1 MWGPTALAAAS
12 RCKISIS
19 IHGPRVGA
27 DGGQWKIFSTVYI
40 SIHGPRVGADVRA
53 KDSQNFRHDFN
64 PRPPCGGRL
73 QLQGAAVA
81 LIGFQST
88 APVWGPTVAEDVQT
102 GPAEISIHGPRV
114 GADTGI
120 KYTLDATGEFQSTAP
135 VWGPTWGRGLGE
147 MESSDFNP
155 RPPCGGRHSTMMD
168 TFSEKLFQSTAPV
181 WGPTTG
187 SCTPVPAHQF
197 QSTAPV
203 WGPTP
208 AALWF
213 CRGRAISIH
222 GPRAGADHGRPDD
235 THKAQG
241 FQSTAPVRGPTQP
254 RLWGWRCEHHFNPRP
269 PCGGRLHQRISYQ
282 QAYRFQSTAPVRGP
296 TLFL

>member
-1 MWGPTALAAAS
+1 MFRRPYHHFAYFN
-12 RCKISIS
+12 
-19 IHGPRVGA
+19 PRPPC
-27 DGGQWKIFSTVYI
+27 GGRQQN
-40 SIHGPRVGADVRA
+40 HQ
-53 KDSQNFRHDFN
+53 DSKAFQADFN

-73 QLQGAAVA
+73 QHTNTRTPRAEFQSTAPVWGPTLADEPRRETPVYFNPRPPCGGRLHRDSIILGSDLFQSTAPVWGPTATAA
-81 LIGFQST
+81 LRPFLMQFQST

-203 WGPTP
+203 WGPTSLQVCGP
-208 AALWF
+208 ESL
-213 CRGRAISIH
+213 AISIH
-222 GPRAGADHGRPDD
+222 GPRVGADP
-235 THKAQG
+235 
-241 FQSTAPVRGPTQP
+241 SSSMVLP
-254 RLWGWRCEHHFNPRP
+254 RTSDFNPRP
-269 PCGGRLHQRISYQ
+269 PCGGRPWPSR
-282 QAYRFQSTAPVRGP
+282 
-296 TLFL
+296 